1 MPSHGGVVF
10 CRRYVSPACLSRGRR
25 SDPPACVPFR
35 RRDPLTREFFER
47 QAKRSARMRS
57 VQKTRPSPVRIFR
70 AGGGDFYAASR
81 TRACAKKFCA
91 GACFFARKTVCSAVF
106 AYRYANFAPRRKP
119 LALGAKKFCLF
130 FSSVRKRGECGVHIR
145 VTGGRKA
152 PQTNENPG
160 GEKNVKKAER
170 KIREKAPSGCP
181 LRHKKEKEK

>member
-1 MPSHGGVVF
+1 MPSHGSAVF
-10 CRRYVSPACLSRGRR
+10 CRRCVSPARRLRGRR
-25 SDPPACVPFR
+25 SAPPACVPFR
-35 RRDPLTREFFER
+35 RRDPLPREFLARER
-47 QAKRSARMRS
+47 AFLCSKPN
-57 VQKTRPSPVRIFR
+57 TRLR
-70 AGGGDFYAASR
+70 
-81 TRACAKKFCA
+81 KKFCGRRVFFCA
-91 GACFFARKTVCSAVF
+91 ENRLRRSFCIPFCEFCAEAKAFGARGEKIFVF
-106 AYRYANFAPRRKP
+106 
-119 LALGAKKFCLF
+119 F

>member
-1 MPSHGGVVF
+1 MRQAEHAPAQNFLRRRVF
-10 CRRYVSPACLSRGRR
+10 FCAEKRMRR
-25 SDPPACVPFR
+25 SFCIPFC
-35 RRDPLTREFFER
+35 E
-47 QAKRSARMRS
+47 
-57 VQKTRPSPVRIFR
+57 
-70 AGGGDFYAASR
+70 
-81 TRACAKKFCA
+81 FCA
-91 GACFFARKTVCSAVF
+91 EAKAFGARGEKIFVF
-106 AYRYANFAPRRKP
+106 
-119 LALGAKKFCLF
+119 F